1 MLGEPEGSSESN
13 LVEGENA
20 GKVTVPTMT
29 EASSA
34 GHGSSLAKDEKPK
47 SFRPPH
53 RNRKGIPR
61 RAPFF

>member
-1 MLGEPEGSSESN
+1 MLGEPEGSSKSN

-20 GKVTVPTMT
+20 GKSTSANANAAGD
-29 EASSA
+29 ESSA
-34 GHGSSLAKDEKPK
+34 AKVPK
-47 SFRPPH
+47 LVSFRPPH